1 MDIDNKYKITAI
13 VTTKNKEDKTKSCL
27 KSASWCD
34 KILTISNSSKEKNHA
49 LKQAQTRWVLFIN
62 AKERISKKLTSEI
75 KKFIKHADQ
84 EGYTGAFIIRQDNI
98 FGKKINYGEFGKI
111 KLLRLG
117 RRVGE
122 WQEKTQGIWTFPGRK
137 ATLKNFLYHYPYTNL
152 TEFLKKINL
161 RTTRRAEKLYR
172 QKIKTNS
179 LLIILYP
186 LAKFFQNYCYRLGFL
201 EGSTGFVLAILVSF
215 YSFLVRAKLWV
226 LWRQGGGW
234 R

>member
-98 FGKKINYGEFGKI
+98 FGKKINLVHSQSLKRFC
-111 KLLRLG
+111 
-117 RRVGE
+117 
-122 WQEKTQGIWTFPGRK
+122 FP
-137 ATLKNFLYHYPYTNL
+137 
-152 TEFLKKINL
+152 
-161 RTTRRAEKLYR
+161 
-172 QKIKTNS
+172 
-179 LLIILYP
+179 
-186 LAKFFQNYCYRLGFL
+186 
-201 EGSTGFVLAILVSF
+201 
-215 YSFLVRAKLWV
+215 
-226 LWRQGGGW
+226 
-234 R
+234 